1 MRALEAMRVERAQRV
16 NIEARARVHIEEAEN
31 SGRKVLD
38 AKNVAFGYGEDLLI
52 KDFSLRI
59 RRGDRIGLVGN
70 NGVGKST
77 LLHLLLGELTPSRGT
92 VKLGVNV
99 QLGYFDQ
106 HRRDLDLD
114 KTVAQIV
121 GDGREYEI
129 GRAHV

>member
-1 MRALEAMRVERAQRV
+1 M
-16 NIEARARVHIEEAEN
+16 
-31 SGRKVLD
+31 
-38 AKNVAFGYGEDLLI
+38 KNMAFGYDDEMLI
-52 KDFSLRI
+52 QDFSLRI

-77 LLHLLLGELTPSRGT
+77 LLHLLLGELAPTRGT

-106 HRRDLDLD
+106 HRRDLDPD

-121 GDGREYEI
+121 GDGREYVTLNGKPRHVVGYLRGFLFTAKRALTPI
-129 GRAHV
+129 RALSGR